1 MSAGRWANVRS
12 LLRAALDLVKQE
24 LPAVRRK
31 PMSPVWANLFGR
43 LSKASRIRVSRLLR
57 FFSELSVEPDAVAPD
72 HFEQFRQMLEGDAL
86 IRKPNQVWREA
97 IGVWNSSRHKISG
110 WPSIEIVAASRRDT
124 FSLPWSAFPESFK
137 ADADAYLARIS
148 GSDLLDDLPFRPVRP
163 GTRQTRE
170 YQSRAAASALVR
182 RGRAPETIR
191 SLSDLVE
198 LGAFKEI
205 LRFFMTRRGNKTSA
219 GIEHLA
225 NFLKSVARHWVK
237 VDTAT
242 LQKMSDTIKNHIS
255 MPNSGMTP
263 KNRERLRPFDDE
275 ENVYALLNLPAHLMR
290 EAVSGRHSKIRSAIL
305 AQLAVAIELELVRPL
320 RISNLAALELYRHIL
335 QRTNGSWYITIPEDE
350 VKNRIDLEHDLPVE
364 ASTLLERYLK
374 DFRPLLAKPGN
385 AALFPGDL
393 GCKAKN
399 TLGGQLTK
407 IIHAYTGLKM
417 HPHLF
422 RHFGSCEY
430 LKEHPG
436 EYPVISHVLG
446 HKSLNTAAKS
456 YTGMESAA
464 AVRHF
469 GKTIIKKLQEL
480 PSRGNDAHRAWR
492 RKKPKSDP
500 KGGKN

>member
-1 MSAGRWANVRS
+1 MKKMSTLS
-12 LLRAALDLVKQE
+12 LTCPRTLCVKRY
-24 LPAVRRK
+24 PGGIRK
-31 PMSPVWANLFGR
+31 SGQPFWPSLQL
-43 LSKASRIRVSRLLR
+43 LSK
-57 FFSELSVEPDAVAPD
+57 
-72 HFEQFRQMLEGDAL
+72 
-86 IRKPNQVWREA
+86 
-97 IGVWNSSRHKISG
+97 
-110 WPSIEIVAASRRDT
+110 
-124 FSLPWSAFPESFK
+124 
-137 ADADAYLARIS
+137 
-148 GSDLLDDLPFRPVRP
+148 
-163 GTRQTRE
+163 
-170 YQSRAAASALVR
+170 
-182 RGRAPETIR
+182 
-191 SLSDLVE
+191 
-198 LGAFKEI
+198 
-205 LRFFMTRRGNKTSA
+205 
-219 GIEHLA
+219 
-225 NFLKSVARHWVK
+225 
-237 VDTAT
+237 
-242 LQKMSDTIKNHIS
+242 LQ
-255 MPNSGMTP
+255 
-263 KNRERLRPFDDE
+263 
-275 ENVYALLNLPAHLMR
+275 
-290 EAVSGRHSKIRSAIL
+290 
-305 AQLAVAIELELVRPL
+305 LVRPL

-446 HKSLNTAAKS
+446 HKSLNTTAKS